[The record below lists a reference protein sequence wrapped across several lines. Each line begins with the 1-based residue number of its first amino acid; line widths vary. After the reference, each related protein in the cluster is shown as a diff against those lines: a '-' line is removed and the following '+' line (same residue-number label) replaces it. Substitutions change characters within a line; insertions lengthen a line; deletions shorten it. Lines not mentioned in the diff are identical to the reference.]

1 MQEFSVLLFRGES
14 SIHIFIDSKW
24 RWGYLFLM
32 FRLFVV
38 YFFLIGSLFASDDVF
53 NVRDFGAIG
62 DGSVSDT
69 AAIQRAI
76 DAAAKVNGTVIFPDG
91 NYRCAGLKTYPN
103 IKLKGEPK
111 WGYSV
116 SYGAN
121 LILDD
126 YSAECLIDITDSKN
140 IHISGLMLNADRKPS
155 SKTHGIMFD
164 KKGKPRNSDTDT
176 ITIEDCKIRG
186 FGGHGAYLRGV
197 FVLIM
202 RRNMINKNLGS
213 GVECSGCDFYIIDN
227 VFGANGKYGFGGRV
241 SSGMFTHNRVEW
253 NESYGLYLGKGG
265 NYWNIVGNQFDH
277 NHGAGVF
284 IDGVWS
290 VAINGNAFR
299 RNGRNSA
306 KLFEGENSANLLV
319 RSKGVSVA
327 GNTFMAGHT
336 DGRKDYYTPRFG
348 ILFADS
354 ENCTAISNTMHHG
367 YTEAPTKTIGK
378 IKNCEIKD
386 NPSSPHPQTY

>member
-1 MQEFSVLLFRGES
+1 
-14 SIHIFIDSKW
+14 
-24 RWGYLFLM
+24 M

-126 YSAECLIDITDSKN
+126 YSAECLIDITDSRN
-140 IHISGLMLNADRKPS
+140 IHISGLNLNASRKPN

-186 FGGHGAYLRGV
+186 FSGHGVYLRSV
-197 FVLIM
+197 FVLII
-202 RRNMINKNLGS
+202 RRCMINKNLGS
-213 GVECSGCDFYIIDN
+213 GVECSGCDFYVIDN

-253 NESYGLYLGKGG
+253 NESYGLYLGRGG

-290 VAINGNAFR
+290 VTINGNAFR

-336 DGRKDYYTPRFG
+336 DGKKRLLHAAFRHSF
-348 ILFADS
+348 
-354 ENCTAISNTMHHG
+354 
-367 YTEAPTKTIGK
+367 
-378 IKNCEIKD
+378 
-386 NPSSPHPQTY
+386 

>member
-1 MQEFSVLLFRGES
+1 
-14 SIHIFIDSKW
+14 
-24 RWGYLFLM
+24 M
-32 FRLFVV
+32 FRA
-38 YFFLIGSLFASDDVF
+38 FFIYILLIGSLFAADDVF
-53 NVRDFGAIG
+53 NVRNFGAIG

-76 DAAAKVNGTVIFPDG
+76 DAAAKVNGTVFFPDG
-91 NYRCAGLKTYPN
+91 RYRCAGLKTYAN

-241 SSGMFTHNRVEW
+241 SSGTFTHNRVEW